1 LPSTDAVRSP
11 DSRPGTTM
19 PDRPRIVTID
29 GPSGA
34 GKSTISRLL
43 AKRLG
48 FAFLDTG
55 AMYRAVALAAKERDI
70 PLDDEAAVAALLD
83 TIDLRLEY
91 HDGDT
96 RVLLD
101 GNDVSGAI
109 RTADMGPAASQ
120 VSTLAA
126 VRRKLTELQ
135 RAIAS
140 SGDFVAEGRDMGTV
154 VFPDAPWKFYLDA
167 SPEERARRR
176 TRQLAEQGE
185 AADYETILA
194 QIIERD
200 RRDAGRALA
209 PLRPAEDAVVI
220 DSSHMSIDEVIAAML
235 EAMGRCSPNTQ
246 QASRGGNRQHGR

>member
-1 LPSTDAVRSP
+1 
-11 DSRPGTTM
+11 M

-29 GPSGA
+29 GPAGA

-43 AKRLG
+43 ARRLG

-55 AMYRAVALAAKERDI
+55 AMYRAVALAARRRGV
-70 PLDDEAAVAALLD
+70 PLDDEPAVAALLD
-83 TIDLRLEY
+83 SMDLRLG
-91 HDGDT
+91 HHGGDT

-101 GNDVSGAI
+101 GEDVSAAI
-109 RTADMGPAASQ
+109 RAAEMGPAASR

-126 VRRKLTELQ
+126 VRQRLTGLQ
-135 RAIAS
+135 RDIAR

-154 VFPDAPWKFYLDA
+154 VFPHADWKFYLDA

-185 AADYETILA
+185 AADYESILA
-194 QIIERD
+194 QIVERD
-200 RRDAGRALA
+200 RQDAGRALA

-220 DSSHMSIDEVIAAML
+220 DSSHMSIEEVVGAML
-235 EAMGRCSPNTQ
+235 GIIGRSISIPQ
-246 QASRGGNRQHGR
+246 QAVEETGNHGR